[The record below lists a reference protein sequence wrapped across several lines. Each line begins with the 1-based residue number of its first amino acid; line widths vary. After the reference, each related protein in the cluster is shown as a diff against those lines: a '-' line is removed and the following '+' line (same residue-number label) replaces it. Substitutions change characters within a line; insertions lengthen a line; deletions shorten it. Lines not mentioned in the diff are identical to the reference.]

1 MMMTNKTMIM
11 AVAAVLTVGAAQA
24 QDTAAAKPFSRLT
37 IGGYG
42 EAVMTRNF
50 YSDHFN
56 RYRFPEQHKDDGSH
70 GQFDLP
76 HVVLNI
82 GYDFGR
88 GWTMGSEIEFEHG
101 GTESAVEID
110 ADESGEYEAEIERG
124 GEVALEQFWL
134 QKSFG
139 KALNIRVG
147 ELVVPVGAVNQHH
160 MPIEFFTV
168 YRPEGESAML
178 PCTWHQTGVSVW
190 GKADGWRYEAQ
201 FLSGLDAE
209 RFGADCFVKYGAG
222 SPYEF
227 KIANKYAIAA
237 RIDNQSVAGLRLSVS
252 GYYGLTF
259 RNTQKSIGAKYDGV
273 EGALAI
279 GTFDFQY
286 RTANLTIRGNALW
299 AHLSDADQITAFN
312 KNFPTHV
319 GQDGSPSKHQPV
331 ASDAATAGGEIGYN
345 VFGHIGRFA
354 DENQKLIV
362 FGRYEWYDSML
373 KGTNAAAYEWCGK
386 QRIALGVNYFP
397 LPEIVVKAEYSERFY
412 QSPYNN
418 EPSVSVGVAY
428 CGWFK

>member
-1 MMMTNKTMIM
+1 MNNCKIM
-11 AVAAVLTVGAAQA
+11 AMAAAALVLSGVPTLA
-24 QDTAAAKPFSRLT
+24 QDSTKTAPRLT

-42 EAVMTRNF
+42 EAVATRNF

-56 RYRFPEQHKDDGSH
+56 RYRFPEQHKDDKSH
-70 GQFDLP
+70 GQVDLP

-88 GWTMGSEIEFEHG
+88 GWTMGTEIEFEHG

-139 KALNIRVG
+139 RGLNVRAG
-147 ELVVPVGAVNQHH
+147 EMVVAVGAVNQHH
-160 MPIEFFTV
+160 LPVEFFTV
-168 YRPEGESAML
+168 YRPEGESQIL

-190 GKADGWRYEAQ
+190 GRLSGWRYEAQ
-201 FLSGLDAE
+201 LLSGLDAE
-209 RFGADCFVKYGAG
+209 RFGADCFVRYGAG

-227 KIANKYAIAA
+227 KIANKYAVAA
-237 RIDNQSVAGLRLSVS
+237 RVDNQMVKGLRLSVS

-259 RNTQKSIGAKYDGV
+259 RNTLKSIGDKYNGV
-273 EGALAI
+273 EGALWI

-286 RTANLTIRGNALW
+286 KAGNLTARGNAVW
-299 AHLSDADQITAFN
+299 AHLADADKITAFN

-331 ASDAATAGGEIGYN
+331 ASDAATAGCELGYN
-345 VFGHIGRFA
+345 VFGHFERLTA
-354 DENQKLIV
+354 ENQKFIV

-412 QSPYNN
+412 KSPYNN

-428 CGWFK
+428 SGWFK

>member
-1 MMMTNKTMIM
+1 M
-11 AVAAVLTVGAAQA
+11 VAAALVLMGSQATA
-24 QDTAAAKPFSRLT
+24 QDSTKNAPRLT

-190 GKADGWRYEAQ
+190 GKAEGWRYEAQ

-222 SPYEF
+222 SP
-227 KIANKYAIAA
+227 
-237 RIDNQSVAGLRLSVS
+237 
-252 GYYGLTF
+252 
-259 RNTQKSIGAKYDGV
+259 
-273 EGALAI
+273 
-279 GTFDFQY
+279 
-286 RTANLTIRGNALW
+286 
-299 AHLSDADQITAFN
+299 
-312 KNFPTHV
+312 
-319 GQDGSPSKHQPV
+319 
-331 ASDAATAGGEIGYN
+331 
-345 VFGHIGRFA
+345 
-354 DENQKLIV
+354 
-362 FGRYEWYDSML
+362 
-373 KGTNAAAYEWCGK
+373 
-386 QRIALGVNYFP
+386 
-397 LPEIVVKAEYSERFY
+397 
-412 QSPYNN
+412 
-418 EPSVSVGVAY
+418 
-428 CGWFK
+428 